1 METGNIVP
9 TDYPLAQQPVMDP
22 LCKELSEVLVDNGTN
37 YSGEVFVD
45 PDVTIST
52 GHRKSHHIG
61 Q

>member
-1 METGNIVP
+1 METHRHAIDTATSDGSSLQRTLWDV
-9 TDYPLAQQPVMDP
+9 DRQQHH
-22 LCKELSEVLVDNGTN
+22 